1 MTNTSYTYHPV
12 CTDTHTTE
20 TKVTSNLTFGMHPN
34 LVCLTKLLFVTLS
47 TDFSLQMY
55 CNLKFKTLCLG
66 SYPIN
71 ILTHGPLD
79 GIPMAAKNYQCI
91 FHDGLYVFNG
101 KRGEPF
107 TALSRLVVMG
117 VLGSQQEIEPHLV
130 TLSTPDPSSVRDK
143 EAF

>member
-1 MTNTSYTYHPV
+1 
-12 CTDTHTTE
+12 
-20 TKVTSNLTFGMHPN
+20 
-34 LVCLTKLLFVTLS
+34 
-47 TDFSLQMY
+47 
-55 CNLKFKTLCLG
+55 
-66 SYPIN
+66 
-71 ILTHGPLD
+71 
-79 GIPMAAKNYQCI
+79 MAAKNYQCI